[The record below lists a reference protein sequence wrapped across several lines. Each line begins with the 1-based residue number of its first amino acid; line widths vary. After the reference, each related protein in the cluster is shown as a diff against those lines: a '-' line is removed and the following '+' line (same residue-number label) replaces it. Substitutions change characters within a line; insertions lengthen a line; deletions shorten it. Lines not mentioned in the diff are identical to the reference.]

1 MHSGV
6 RKEEY
11 LGLDLEDMSNA
22 MKQYAPYQK
31 SPVEP
36 KMAHFESSQIIGG
49 QSGISVCETYWLEPV
64 LNQVRFTT
72 PDRELMK

>member
-6 RKEEY
+6 KKEF

-22 MKQYAPYQK
+22 MMQYTQYQK

-36 KMAHFESSQIIGG
+36 KMAHFE
-49 QSGISVCETYWLEPV
+49 VA
-64 LNQVRFTT
+64 R
-72 PDRELMK
+72 